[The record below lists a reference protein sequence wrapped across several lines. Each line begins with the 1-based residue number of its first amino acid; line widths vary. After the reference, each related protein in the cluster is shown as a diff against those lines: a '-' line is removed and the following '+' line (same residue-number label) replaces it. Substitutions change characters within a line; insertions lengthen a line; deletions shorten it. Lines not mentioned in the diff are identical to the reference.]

1 METAEILVYALL
13 GLTLAGMIW
22 FMTNKGKQNLESARQ
37 ANAPKIAGEDE
48 MSGSAQNP
56 EKFEEPD
63 AEALQEMADLLGE
76 EDED

>member
-1 METAEILVYALL
+1 METAEILVYVLL

-56 EKFEEPD
+56 EQFEEPD

>member
-1 METAEILVYALL
+1 METAEILVYVLL
-13 GLTLAGMIW
+13 GLTLVGMIW

-48 MSGSAQNP
+48 ISGSAQNP
-56 EKFEEPD
+56 EQFEEPD

>member
-1 METAEILVYALL
+1 METAEILVYVLL

-48 MSGSAQNP
+48 ISGSAQNP
-56 EKFEEPD
+56 EQFEEPD

>member
-1 METAEILVYALL
+1 METAEILVYVLL

-48 MSGSAQNP
+48 ISGSAQNP
-56 EKFEEPD
+56 EQFEEPD
-63 AEALQEMADLLGE
+63 AEALQEMADLLGA